1 MQVVHQP
8 WNKGDA
14 TLIQRGFSRGVGHG
28 EKSRKRVTSPLSDQ
42 KLQFNTL
49 VLLVLNAVVTLL
61 FVQRMIGT
69 RAQLAK
75 VR

>member
-1 MQVVHQP
+1 M
-8 WNKGDA
+8 K
-14 TLIQRGFSRGVGHG
+14 I
-28 EKSRKRVTSPLSDQ
+28 DQ
-42 KLQFNTL
+42 KFQFNTL

-61 FVQRMIGT
+61 FFQRMIGT